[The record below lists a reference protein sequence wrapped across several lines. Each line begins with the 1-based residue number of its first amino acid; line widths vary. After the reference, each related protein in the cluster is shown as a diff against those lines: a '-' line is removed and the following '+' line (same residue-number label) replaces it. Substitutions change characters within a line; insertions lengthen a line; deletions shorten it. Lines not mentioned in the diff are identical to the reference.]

1 MTTIKEDYHAD
12 MTLAEAEKLVIKTL
26 KQVMEEAMSTENCEL
41 CVIPTDTCKMVY
53 RDAASI

>member
-41 CVIPTDTCKMVY
+41 CVIPADTCKMVY
-53 RDAASI
+53 RDAATI